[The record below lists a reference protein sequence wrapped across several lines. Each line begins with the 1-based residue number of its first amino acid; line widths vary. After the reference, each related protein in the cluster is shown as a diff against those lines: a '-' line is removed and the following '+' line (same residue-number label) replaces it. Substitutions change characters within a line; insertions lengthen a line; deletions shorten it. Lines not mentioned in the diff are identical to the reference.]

1 MIHQEILE
9 KIDSLPISKKLKDI
23 FKKTLEKNIKDK
35 NGNSFVIPMDQIYSF
50 ESIRAMNL
58 KAYTP

>member
-1 MIHQEILE
+1 M
-9 KIDSLPISKKLKDI
+9 
-23 FKKTLEKNIKDK
+23 KDK

-58 KAYTP
+58 KPYTP